1 MKRKVLILLI
11 CGIFLASCSVKTAD
25 KGNAEKAD
33 VSSSKEVTKND
44 NKSEEEKNE
53 YLKKITYSNLLDKA
67 TQEEVQKELKNA
79 GVSEKNIKD
88 FLEGVNYF
96 NNIGQN
102 KTFVKE
108 GFKTTEE
115 LSPTYDQAEIQEQ
128 WSKKSPKFVGQNC
141 RITSYEL
148 MRDFISLR

>member
-11 CGIFLASCSVKTAD
+11 CGILLLSCSGKT
-25 KGNAEKAD
+25 EKKD
-33 VSSSKEVTKND
+33 IKENNTVN
-44 NKSEEEKNE
+44 NEKNAAENNKEE

-108 GFKTTEE
+108 
-115 LSPTYDQAEIQEQ
+115 
-128 WSKKSPKFVGQNC
+128 
-141 RITSYEL
+141 
-148 MRDFISLR
+148 

>member
-1 MKRKVLILLI
+1 MKRKILILLI
-11 CGIFLASCSVKTAD
+11 GSILLLSCSGKTEKKDVKENNTV
-25 KGNAEKAD
+25 N
-33 VSSSKEVTKND
+33 N
-44 NKSEEEKNE
+44 EKNVAENNKEE

-141 RITSYEL
+141 RMNL
-148 MRDFISLR
+148 